1 MKRSMPSCLWRLIV
15 MAKRKIIC
23 IVICLLWLPALASA
37 QETVSVLELKAAAPA
52 RWTCEIQTNEGE
64 TVTVD
69 APVHIPDVDA
79 VPLQMVSEA
88 PFIYELAGDESFL
101 IGKADVR
108 KREEILDPDRFSEI
122 GYPPEDLLDFMQ
134 EMLSSHG
141 VTDVELVLYGAT
153 ARGPM
158 CYVKQGKTFNKKYSF
173 PCSVADTTKPWK
185 HDTTRG
191 YSISATQ
198 KIAGLPVFLSGTIYP
213 IHSMH
218 TFSHL
223 LFIDRDH
230 YSIGINFITV
240 EETLSPDEQL
250 LPFDALLEILTE
262 RIRNGNLQTVL
273 EINLGY
279 YILDQNLVNQTSETV
294 WQLIPVWQIRGYDTS
309 LDQLLNGVLST
320 CSEEDRI
327 KYDPECMYSIYINA
341 LTGEL
346 IPAD

>member
-1 MKRSMPSCLWRLIV
+1 MNRMKAFLM
-15 MAKRKIIC
+15 II
-23 IVICLLWLPALASA
+23 IFVVILLSSALA
-37 QETVSVLELKAAAPA
+37 QENVSISELKATAPA
-52 RWTCEIQTNEGE
+52 KWTCEIQINEGE
-64 TVTVD
+64 TVTID

-79 VPLQMVSEA
+79 VPLLMVSEA

-122 GYPPEDLLDFMQ
+122 GYPPEDLLAFMQ

-158 CYVKQGKTFNKKYSF
+158 CYVKQGKVFNRKYSF

-185 HDTTRG
+185 NDTTRG
-191 YSISATQ
+191 YHIGATQ
-198 KIAGLPVFLSGTIYP
+198 KVAGLPVFLSGTIYP

-218 TFSHL
+218 TYSHL
-223 LFIDRDH
+223 LFIDKDH
-230 YSIGINFITV
+230 YSIGIHFVTV

-250 LPFDALLEILTE
+250 LPFDALLKILSE

-279 YILDQNLVNQTSETV
+279 YILDQNLVNQTSETI

-309 LDQLLNGVLST
+309 LDQRMEGVLST
-320 CSEEDRI
+320 YSEKDRI
-327 KYDPECMYSIYINA
+327 KYDPENVYSIYINA

-346 IPAD
+346 VQAD

>member
-1 MKRSMPSCLWRLIV
+1 MT
-15 MAKRKIIC
+15 RKWMMC
-23 IVICLLWLPALASA
+23 ILFCFLLLPALASA
-37 QETVSVLELKAAAPA
+37 QENVSISELKATAPA
-52 RWTCEIQTNEGE
+52 KWTCEIQTNEGE
-64 TVTVD
+64 TVTID

-79 VPLQMVSEA
+79 VPLLMVSEA

-101 IGKADVR
+101 IGKADAR
-108 KREEILDPDRFSEI
+108 RREEILDPNRFSEI
-122 GYPPEDLLDFMQ
+122 GYPPEYLLDFMQ

-141 VTDVELVLYGAT
+141 GTGVELVLYRAT
-153 ARGPM
+153 ALGPM
-158 CYVKQGKTFNKKYSF
+158 CYVKQGKVFNRKYSF

-185 HDTTRG
+185 NDTTRG
-191 YSISATQ
+191 YHIGATQ
-198 KIAGLPVFLSGTIYP
+198 KVAGLPVFLSGTVYP
-213 IHSMH
+213 VDSDHTHSW
-218 TFSHL
+218 L
-223 LFIDRDH
+223 YYIDKDH
-230 YSIGINFITV
+230 YSICINYITV
-240 EETLSPDEQL
+240 EEMLSPDEKL
-250 LPFDALLEILTE
+250 LSFDALVEILTE

-279 YILDQNLVNQTSETV
+279 YTLDQNVANHTNETV

-346 IPAD
+346 VPSD

>member
-1 MKRSMPSCLWRLIV
+1 
-15 MAKRKIIC
+15 MAKRKVIC
-23 IVICLLWLPALASA
+23 SVICLLCLPALALA

-101 IGKADVR
+101 SGKADVR
-108 KREEILDPDRFSEI
+108 KREEILDPERFSEI

-141 VTDVELVLYGAT
+141 ITDVELVLYRAT
-153 ARGPM
+153 ALGPM
-158 CYVKQGKTFNKKYSF
+158 CYVKRGKVFNRKYSF

-185 HDTTRG
+185 NDTSRG
-191 YSISATQ
+191 YHIGVTH
-198 KIAGLPVFLSGTIYP
+198 KVAGLPVFLSGTVYP
-213 IHSMH
+213 VDSDH
-218 TFSHL
+218 TRSWL
-223 LFIDRDH
+223 YYIDKDH
-230 YSIGINFITV
+230 YSICINYITV
-240 EETLSPDEQL
+240 EEMLSPDEKL
-250 LPFDALLEILTE
+250 LSFDALVEILTE

-279 YILDQNLVNQTSETV
+279 YTLDQNVANHTNETV

-327 KYDPECMYSIYINA
+327 KYDPECVYSIYINA

-346 IPAD
+346 VPAD

>member
-1 MKRSMPSCLWRLIV
+1 MD
-15 MAKRKIIC
+15 KRKIIC

-37 QETVSVLELKAAAPA
+37 QETVSVLELRAAAPA

-79 VPLQMVSEA
+79 VPLLKVSEA
-88 PFIYELAGDESFL
+88 PSIYELAGDESLL

-262 RIRNGNLQTVL
+262 RIRNGNLQTVM

-294 WQLIPVWQIRGYDTS
+294 WQLIPVWQIRGYDKI
-309 LDQLLNGVLST
+309 LDQRLEGVLST
-320 CSEEDRI
+320 YSEEDRI
-327 KYDPECMYSIYINA
+327 KYDPEKVYSIYVNA

-346 IPAD
+346 VPAD

>member
-1 MKRSMPSCLWRLIV
+1 MKKSFLNLI
-15 MAKRKIIC
+15 MIC
-23 IVICLLWLPALASA
+23 ILICLLLIPELAFA
-37 QETVSVLELKAAAPA
+37 QEAVNIIELRAAAPA
-52 RWTCEIQTNEGE
+52 RWICEIQTREGK
-64 TVTVD
+64 TVMID

-79 VPLQMVSEA
+79 VPLLMVSEA

-122 GYPPEDLLDFMQ
+122 GYPPEDLMAFMQ

-141 VTDVELVLYGAT
+141 ITDVELVLYGAT

-173 PCSVADTTKPWK
+173 PCSVADTTRPWK
-185 HDTTRG
+185 NDTTRG
-191 YSISATQ
+191 YHIGATQ
-198 KIAGLPVFLSGTIYP
+198 KVAGLPVFLSGSIYP

-218 TFSHL
+218 TYSHL
-223 LFIDRDH
+223 LFIDKDH
-230 YSIGINFITV
+230 YSIGIHFITV
-240 EETLSPDEQL
+240 EETLSRDEQIL
-250 LPFDALLEILTE
+250 SFDTILEILTE

-279 YILDQNLVNQTSETV
+279 YILDQNLVNQTSETI
-294 WQLIPVWQIRGYDTS
+294 WQLIPVWQIRGYDKI
-309 LDQLLNGVLST
+309 LDQLLEGILST
-320 CSEEDRI
+320 YSEEDRI
-327 KYDPECMYSIYINA
+327 KYDPECVYSIYINA

-346 IPAD
+346 VPAD

>member
-1 MKRSMPSCLWRLIV
+1 MNKKTFLMFMLLIV
-15 MAKRKIIC
+15 I
-23 IVICLLWLPALASA
+23 LLSSA
-37 QETVSVLELKAAAPA
+37 YAQGTESILEIKAAAPA

-101 IGKADVR
+101 GGKADVR

-230 YSIGINFITV
+230 YCIGINFITV

-250 LPFDALLEILTE
+250 LPFNALLEILTE

-294 WQLIPVWQIRGYDTS
+294 WQLIPVWQIRGYDKI
-309 LDQLLNGVLST
+309 LDQRLEGVLST
-320 CSEEDRI
+320 YSEEDRI
-327 KYDPECMYSIYINA
+327 KYDPECVYSIYINA

-346 IPAD
+346 VPAD

>member
-1 MKRSMPSCLWRLIV
+1 MV
-15 MAKRKIIC
+15 KRKIMYL
-23 IVICLLWLPALASA
+23 VFYLLFLPSLALA
-37 QETVSVLELKAAAPA
+37 QETVSISELKATAPA
-52 RWTCEIQTNEGE
+52 RWVCEIRTEEGE
-64 TVTVD
+64 TVTINVL
-69 APVHIPDVDA
+69 VHIPDVDA
-79 VPLQMVSEA
+79 VPLLKVSEA
-88 PFIYELAGDESFL
+88 PSIYELAGDESFL

-198 KIAGLPVFLSGTIYP
+198 KISGLPVFLSGTIYP

-294 WQLIPVWQIRGYDTS
+294 WQLIPVWQIRGYDKI
-309 LDQLLNGVLST
+309 LDQRLEGVLST
-320 CSEEDRI
+320 YSEEDRI
-327 KYDPECMYSIYINA
+327 KYDPEKVYSIYVNA

-346 IPAD
+346 VPAD

>member
-1 MKRSMPSCLWRLIV
+1 

-23 IVICLLWLPALASA
+23 IVICLLWLPALALA

-101 IGKADVR
+101 SGKADVR

-223 LFIDRDH
+223 LFIDKDH
-230 YSIGINFITV
+230 YSIGIHFITV

-250 LPFDALLEILTE
+250 LPFNALLEILTE

-294 WQLIPVWQIRGYDTS
+294 WQLIPVWQIRGYDKI
-309 LDQLLNGVLST
+309 LDQRLEGVLST
-320 CSEEDRI
+320 YSEEDRI
-327 KYDPECMYSIYINA
+327 KYDPEKVYSIYINA

-346 IPAD
+346 VPAE

>member
-1 MKRSMPSCLWRLIV
+1 MEAVYHGQKKDNVPCFLSAFSAFACLG
-15 MAKRKIIC
+15 AGNRKHF
-23 IVICLLWLPALASA
+23 
-37 QETVSVLELKAAAPA
+37 ELKATAPA
-52 RWTCEIQTNEGE
+52 RWVCEIRTEEGE
-64 TVTVD
+64 TVTINV
-69 APVHIPDVDA
+69 PVHIPDVDA
-79 VPLQMVSEA
+79 VPLLKVSEA

-153 ARGPM
+153 AWGPM

-230 YSIGINFITV
+230 YSIGN
-240 EETLSPDEQL
+240 
-250 LPFDALLEILTE
+250 
-262 RIRNGNLQTVL
+262 
-273 EINLGY
+273 
-279 YILDQNLVNQTSETV
+279 
-294 WQLIPVWQIRGYDTS
+294 
-309 LDQLLNGVLST
+309 
-320 CSEEDRI
+320 
-327 KYDPECMYSIYINA
+327 
-341 LTGEL
+341 
-346 IPAD
+346 

>member
-1 MKRSMPSCLWRLIV
+1 MD
-15 MAKRKIIC
+15 KRKIIC

-79 VPLQMVSEA
+79 VPLLKVSEA
-88 PFIYELAGDESFL
+88 PSIYELAGDESFL

-173 PCSVADTTKPWK
+173 PCSVADTTKPWE

-294 WQLIPVWQIRGYDTS
+294 WQLIPVWQIRGYDKI
-309 LDQLLNGVLST
+309 LDQRLEGVLST
-320 CSEEDRI
+320 YSEEDRI
-327 KYDPECMYSIYINA
+327 KYDPEKVYSIYVNA

-346 IPAD
+346 VPAD

>member
-1 MKRSMPSCLWRLIV
+1 MNRMKAFLIFMILV
-15 MAKRKIIC
+15 
-23 IVICLLWLPALASA
+23 VILLSSALA
-37 QETVSVLELKAAAPA
+37 QETVSVSELKAAAPA
-52 RWTCEIQTNEGE
+52 RWTSEIQTIEGE
-64 TVTVD
+64 TVTID

-79 VPLQMVSEA
+79 VPLLMVSEA

-122 GYPPEDLLDFMQ
+122 GYPPEDLMAFMQ

-173 PCSVADTTKPWK
+173 PCSVADTTRPWK
-185 HDTTRG
+185 NDTTRG
-191 YSISATQ
+191 YHIGATQ
-198 KIAGLPVFLSGTIYP
+198 KVAGLPVFLSGSIYP

-218 TFSHL
+218 TYSHL
-223 LFIDRDH
+223 LFIDKDH
-230 YSIGINFITV
+230 YSIGIHFITV

-250 LPFDALLEILTE
+250 LPFGALLEILTE

-279 YILDQNLVNQTSETV
+279 YILDQNLVNKTSETV

-309 LDQLLNGVLST
+309 LDQLLEGVLST
-320 CSEEDRI
+320 YSEEDRV
-327 KYDPECMYSIYINA
+327 KYDPECVYSIYINA

-346 IPAD
+346 VPAD